1 MIEIVK
7 SRAHSYL
14 LRPHNTLITKAINTT
29 LMSQDNENTPND
41 NHDLQ
46 VIEQTRPK
54 VAHPS
59 LYKVV
64 LLNDD
69 YTPMEFVID
78 VLARF
83 FNHDEE
89 QATQIMLAVH
99 TQGKGVCG
107 TYTKDVAETK
117 SMQVNQ
123 HSRQHKHPL
132 LCEVESAS

>member
-1 MIEIVK
+1 MPIFSAPINNR
-7 SRAHSYL
+7 S
-14 LRPHNTLITKAINTT
+14 NQAIDKPTR
-29 LMSQDNENTPND
+29 MSQDDQNIPDD

-46 VIEQTRPK
+46 VIEHTRPK
-54 VAHPS
+54 MAHPS

-123 HSRQHKHPL
+123 HSRQNKHPL

>member
-1 MIEIVK
+1 MRIFSSPIYAQANR
-7 SRAHSYL
+7 SNYT
-14 LRPHNTLITKAINTT
+14 PT
-29 LMSQDNENTPND
+29 LMSQDDQNTPDD
-41 NHDLQ
+41 NNDLQ

-54 VAHPS
+54 MAHPS